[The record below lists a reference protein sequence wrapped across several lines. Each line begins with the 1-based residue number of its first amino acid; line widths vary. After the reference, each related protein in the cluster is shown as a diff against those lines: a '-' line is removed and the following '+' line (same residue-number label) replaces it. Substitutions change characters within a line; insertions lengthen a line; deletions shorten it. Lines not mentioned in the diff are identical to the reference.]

1 LLLNSTS
8 DFIEIDTLA
17 AIASVGPGHGSG
29 AALAPASICAAER
42 GNQRSKSVL
51 RHDQLITVFS

>member
-1 LLLNSTS
+1 MS

-29 AALAPASICAAER
+29 AALAPASICAAEQ

>member
-1 LLLNSTS
+1 MS

-17 AIASVGPGHGSG
+17 AIASVGHGSG
-29 AALAPASICAAER
+29 AALAPASICAAEQ

-51 RHDQLITVFS
+51 RHDQLITVFI